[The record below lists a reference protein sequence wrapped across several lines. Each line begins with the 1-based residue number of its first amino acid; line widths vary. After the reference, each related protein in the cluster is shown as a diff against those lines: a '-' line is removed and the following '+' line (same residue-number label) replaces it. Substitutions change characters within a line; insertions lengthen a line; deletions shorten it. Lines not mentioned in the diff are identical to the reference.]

1 MFYDR
6 KVGICRGRPSCR
18 VGVYVFYN
26 RLRYYCTN
34 INTEVLYPLERA
46 KVFAVPPLQVQIISP
61 GVSIVQVVDSGPPSS
76 QTPAPRPILE

>member
-46 KVFAVPPLQVQIISP
+46 KVFAVPPLLVQTISLGDKANV
-61 GVSIVQVVDSGPPSS
+61 GVGDSVRFHVLQS
-76 QTPAPRPILE
+76 